1 MACRLEK
8 ASYVEVAYS
17 APLTSKRKPG
27 RPKNTASS
35 LQRQDSELQT
45 EEGVA
50 YSSDSD
56 TDDDVPLRLLISPP
70 VNIVTITPTIAK
82 KRGRPPKNKQDALLP
97 APIQEEQEVDAL
109 PVTSLAVRK
118 SKRIKTK

>member
-1 MACRLEK
+1 M
-8 ASYVEVAYS
+8 
-17 APLTSKRKPG
+17 
-27 RPKNTASS
+27 
-35 LQRQDSELQT
+35 QRQDSELQT

>member
-1 MACRLEK
+1 MRLLLQN
-8 ASYVEVAYS
+8 VN
-17 APLTSKRKPG
+17 PDF
-27 RPKNTASS
+27 PKNTASS

-82 KRGRPPKNKQDALLP
+82 K
-97 APIQEEQEVDAL
+97 
-109 PVTSLAVRK
+109 
-118 SKRIKTK
+118 KRQATKK